1 MKDSLNATSLLSYGN
16 EQMDSLRPL
25 SSILDITQTVLHL
38 KKPQP
43 THQPDDQCSF
53 PSTPRTLKGL
63 FSPAHKSKEYT
74 LHTNHQQQELLSL
87 KSENQEL
94 KLKVTHLEQTL
105 AASDAL
111 AKQYLKDCQKLS
123 QDLDEAKRQYAG
135 QCHLL
140 KDTYMEIQRLD
151 QEVKQLG
158 VETKQREE
166 RKDRLIEELKEQITR
181 LQQKGVTGLGSSL
194 IQQQNRQVQ
203 HQPYQ
208 STLHELI
215 SKAKYMTE
223 TTTTNKQSS
232 DKKRRPRLQ
241 SANTPQSAIQ
251 GGVDKEN
258 TMLSTLKFPT
268 HILNETLKQPMNSY
282 LSDEY
287 SQRLI
292 KSLEKKARSK
302 LAQNN
307 DDGSRELRVQF
318 RELQSNRLLRIQ
330 H

>member
-1 MKDSLNATSLLSYGN
+1 
-16 EQMDSLRPL
+16 
-25 SSILDITQTVLHL
+25 
-38 KKPQP
+38 
-43 THQPDDQCSF
+43 
-53 PSTPRTLKGL
+53 
-63 FSPAHKSKEYT
+63 
-74 LHTNHQQQELLSL
+74 
-87 KSENQEL
+87 
-94 KLKVTHLEQTL
+94 
-105 AASDAL
+105 
-111 AKQYLKDCQKLS
+111 
-123 QDLDEAKRQYAG
+123 
-135 QCHLL
+135 
-140 KDTYMEIQRLD
+140 MEIQRLD
-151 QEVKQLG
+151 QEVKQLS
-158 VETKQREE
+158 VETMQREE
-166 RKDRLIEELKEQITR
+166 RKDRLIEELKEQIAR
-181 LQQKGVTGLGSSL
+181 LQKKGVTGLGSSL
-194 IQQQNRQVQ
+194 MQQQNRQVQ

-232 DKKRRPRLQ
+232 EKKRRPRLQ
-241 SANTPQSAIQ
+241 SANTPQTIAQ
-251 GGVDKEN
+251 DKEN